1 MPTRLP
7 ARFTKAPRQASRL
20 ACLLLAVL
28 LPWQSSVAETITE
41 APLRGTYFLA
51 GKTLVDP
58 PPGESRD
65 SHLYM
70 ELTGNGARDLY
81 ARMKTRPMEDPCGNR
96 GDTLKTL
103 GAIQCG
109 RDARGK
115 DYRCWLGIDMAGQ
128 RVVNGRVC

>member
-1 MPTRLP
+1 MMRNILP
-7 ARFTKAPRQASRL
+7 ARSAKCLVPV
-20 ACLLLAVL
+20 CLLAGL
-28 LPWQSSVAETITE
+28 LPWRDLAAESIVE

-58 PPGESRD
+58 PPGEARD

-70 ELTGNGARDLY
+70 EITGSAARALY
-81 ARMKTRPMEDPCGNR
+81 ARLKARPMEDPCGN
-96 GDTLKTL
+96 GGETLKAQ
-103 GAIQCG
+103 GGIQCS

-115 DYRCWLGIDMAGQ
+115 DYRCWLGIDLAGQ